1 MEKFDSVGIT
11 SHFENLPFGRKDAF
25 IREVADALGLSSSSV
40 RKKIQN
46 GNWRKLEIPI
56 ITKPIQ
62 K

>member
-11 SHFENLPFGRKDAF
+11 SHFDNLPYGSKDAF

-56 ITKPIQ
+56 ITKLIQ

>member
-11 SHFENLPFGRKDAF
+11 SHFDKLPFGSKDAF

-56 ITKPIQ
+56 ITKLIQ

>member
-11 SHFENLPFGRKDAF
+11 SHFDNLSFGSKDAF

-56 ITKPIQ
+56 ITKLIQ